1 MRQAIAVVLIT
12 FGAGVAIVSADT
24 LILLNGSR
32 IEGRVL
38 GMRDDTVEF
47 EERGSR
53 RRLVRHRDEIA
64 RIEFDNGRSDRP
76 DRPERPSFGGGGGQ
90 GLIDPGSGRPQGM
103 LRRDVEVRAR
113 QPFTDTGIRVRS
125 GQLIYVEAA
134 GEVRWGRN
142 GREDGPE
149 GEKNSPVNNGR
160 PIPAAPAAALIGRV
174 GDDNRDLF
182 LIGGDQGPF
191 RMRANGTLFL
201 GINDDTFQ
209 DNNGS
214 FRVVI
219 HY

>member
-1 MRQAIAVVLIT
+1 MRRAIAVVLIT
-12 FGAGVAIVSADT
+12 FGVGVAIVSADT
-24 LILLNGSR
+24 LILLDGTR
-32 IEGRVL
+32 IDGRVL
-38 GMRDDTVEF
+38 GMRDDTIEF

-53 RRLVRHRDEIA
+53 RRIVRHRDEVA
-64 RIEFDNGRSDRP
+64 RIEFTNGRV

-90 GLIDPGSGRPQGM
+90 GVIEPGTGRPQGL
-103 LRRDVEVRAR
+103 LRRDVDVRAR
-113 QPFTDTGIRVRS
+113 TPFTDTGIRVRA
-125 GQLIYVEAA
+125 GQLVYVEAS
-134 GEVRWGRN
+134 GEIRWGR
-142 GREDGPE
+142 GDREDGPA

-182 LIGGDQGPF
+182 LIGADPGPF
-191 RMRANGTLFL
+191 RMRANGTLYL

-219 HY
+219 YY